1 MRSIATKLAESHKGL
16 AEKGAVNGRDK
27 VWPALAALLPQHF
40 ADLFGPG
47 QPTVIYSR
55 HERAR
60 RELVYLE
67 KHDHVRGG
75 VLAVLVGVVRSA
87 KAWWT
92 TTSSRRLRR

>member
-1 MRSIATKLAESHKGL
+1 MPIVRGPLAQL
-16 AEKGAVNGRDK
+16 
-27 VWPALAALLPQHF
+27 F
-40 ADLFGPG
+40 ADLLGPG
-47 QPTVIYSR
+47 QLTIIYSR